1 MERNIPKWLSASA
14 EFGELVRTSKI
25 SPSGAVAGHL
35 QNALVPYTGEDD
47 PGFGEDR
54 QVRDAWIEA
63 VLRSAASTV
72 TAWTKERVTVGTQ
85 GEQERNPRLVVS
97 PYALLRMKAK
107 PTDAVDYATGRLLV
121 GASSR
126 KYLSAG
132 ERVAM
137 RKASWMNEVASTT
150 SDGVS
155 KGNAIREYAAAT
167 LAGAVASVK
176 GREMVLAEWP
186 GWGGYFK
193 AAQSQDA
200 TPEALAEYVAN
211 PKTPPMLKVAA
222 AIAHEIGGGSPLN
235 LGELEPARVAGMQY
249 LNAARWAKGK
259 FLENAR
265 NMASAIEGA
274 LPPREE
280 PPESRDDPEG
290 DSENGDDGETPPG
303 WDRIPDS
310 EPDRMREMDGR
321 DRSGVYVETHAD
333 VSAGRPS
340 GIPGGGSGCDEFE
353 VLEQPVRGS
362 AYGIARMKERAKP
375 LVSALERIAWASLSP
390 IELERARDRGSVDE
404 GALHRLALH
413 GDTDVFECPPDE
425 GTPTIALSL
434 LVDCSGSMN
443 AATDRGSSEYR
454 TTRIGDATAVAFA
467 IASVFGKRS
476 NFRIHVAGHHEHRG
490 RVIYQPCEGGPDGI
504 AGLDAY
510 GNNADGHAIAHAV
523 GRVRAVPATRRVVV
537 LVADGYPSAP
547 GYGGNAGMRHVR
559 NVIEGARW
567 AGVEF
572 LAIGV
577 EGCLDAS
584 TARAMYGPGRFV
596 DIGPVRNAGP
606 FLGRYLARFA
616 GGTA

>member
-14 EFGELVRTSKI
+14 EFGELVRTSKV

-47 PGFGEDR
+47 PRGEDR
-54 QVRDAWIEA
+54 QVRDAWIET

-72 TAWTKERVTVGTQ
+72 TAWTKERVVAGTQ

-97 PYALLRMKAK
+97 PYALLRMKDK

-137 RKASWMNEVASTT
+137 RKASWMNEVASTA
-150 SDGVS
+150 SGGVS
-155 KGNAIREYAAAT
+155 TGNAIREYTAAT

-200 TPEALAEYVAN
+200 TPEALAEYVEN

-235 LGELEPARVAGMQY
+235 LGELEPARVAGLQY

-265 NMASAIEGA
+265 LMAVAIEGA
-274 LPPREE
+274 LPPRED
-280 PPESRDDPEG
+280 PPESPEESEG
-290 DSENGDDGETPPG
+290 DSESDDGETPPG

-321 DRSGVYVETHAD
+321 DKPGVYVETHAD
-333 VSAGRPS
+333 AGKPS
-340 GIPGGGSGCDEFE
+340 GMPGGCSGCDEFTVSE
-353 VLEQPVRGS
+353 HPVRGS
-362 AYGIARMKERAKP
+362 AYSIARMRERAKP

-390 IELERARDRGSVDE
+390 IELERARDRGNVDE

-413 GDTDVFECPPDE
+413 GDADVFECPPDE
-425 GTPTIALSL
+425 GTPTVALSL

-443 AATDRGSSEYR
+443 APTDRGSSQYR
-454 TTRIGDATAVAFA
+454 TTRIGDATAVAYA
-467 IASVFGKRS
+467 IASVFGTRP
-476 NFRIHVAGHHEHRG
+476 NFRIHVAGHREHRG

-504 AGLDAY
+504 AGLDAH
-510 GNNADGHAIAHAV
+510 GNNADGYAIAHAV
-523 GRVRAVPATRRVVV
+523 KRVRAVPATRRVVV

-547 GYGGNAGMRHVR
+547 GYGGHAGMRHVR
-559 NVIEGARW
+559 NVIEAAKG

-584 TARAMYGPGRFV
+584 TARSMYGPGRFV

-616 GGTA
+616 GGTT